1 MRFSLIPF
9 VLLIV
14 PLMEIAAFV
23 LIGGQIGVWATLAM
37 VVVTAIIGS
46 FLLRWQ
52 GISLLRRIQNEMAAQ
67 RLPAKDLVR
76 GAMLVIAGILLLT
89 PGFVTDTIGFLLFVP
104 PIQDTVW
111 SFLKSKIKIV
121 GPGMADGPNG
131 ASTQNAGGSSHNPAG
146 QNRGGQHRG
155 GQFHGTQN
163 PSSSQS
169 KTGQTVV
176 DLDPNDY
183 KDNNPESPWADG
195 RDGDDKV

>member
-52 GISLLRRIQNEMAAQ
+52 GVSLLRRIQGEMAAK

-111 SFLKSKIKIV
+111 NFLKSKVNLV
-121 GPGMADGPNG
+121 GPGMPGGPNG
-131 ASTQNAGGSSHNPAG
+131 ATTPNAGGSSHSSQG
-146 QNRGGQHRG
+146 QNRSA
-155 GQFHGTQN
+155 QN

-176 DLDPNDY
+176 DLDPDDY
-183 KDNNPESPWADG
+183 RDNNPESPWADG
-195 RDGDDKV
+195 RNGDDKV